1 MMIPRDGVM
10 WPLGMWE
17 FYAWVILVALLAAFR
32 GPIRSW
38 RRALVLL
45 LGLAPVAYMMTR
57 VFLTA
62 PIQSPTTWASWW
74 SLWWREFG
82 PLPGLAGL
90 VVGFVWPRRPWVAGL
105 ALLLPIGVLSAAAD
119 IIQHGGT
126 GGAPFVIY
134 AVFFVP
140 FGAVL
145 AAPTT
150 VLGTILG
157 GLAGWS
163 YRRRVGEAEFSVP
176 PGRRWWVSDT
186 AWLALAVV
194 SLMVGLLLVKSL

>member
-1 MMIPRDGVM
+1 MITRDSM
-10 WPLGMWE
+10 KLALNAWE
-17 FYAWVILVALLAAFR
+17 FYALVGLVALLAAFR

-45 LGLAPVAYMMTR
+45 LGLAPVAYTMTH

-62 PIQSPTTWASWW
+62 PIQSPATWALWW
-74 SLWWREFG
+74 SLWWKEFG
-82 PLPGLAGL
+82 PLPGLAGV

-105 ALLLPIGVLSAAAD
+105 VLLIPIGVLFAAAD

-126 GGAPFVIY
+126 GGAPLVIY
-134 AVFFVP
+134 AAFFVP
-140 FGAVL
+140 FGAIL

-150 VLGTILG
+150 GLGTILG

-186 AWLALAVV
+186 VWLAIAVV
-194 SLMVGLLLVKSL
+194 SLMVGLLLAKTL